1 MRMKIGRE
9 EKITL
14 GRKWTIARR
23 TYKAFVVSG
32 TAGRVATTT
41 YYLSGMA
48 WHNELIGSG
57 VPISSA
63 ASGDMALVMLDGLQ
77 TISFCIIRTDTPRTD
92 TDRGGAVHSKNA
104 TLS

>member
-1 MRMKIGRE
+1 MTMKIGRE

-14 GRKWTIARR
+14 ERKGTIAQR

-48 WHNELIGSG
+48 WHAMN
-57 VPISSA
+57 
-63 ASGDMALVMLDGLQ
+63 
-77 TISFCIIRTDTPRTD
+77 
-92 TDRGGAVHSKNA
+92 
-104 TLS
+104 